1 MNAEAPARQEIAE
14 SRRPAR
20 ISTARRLYWS
30 VRRELWENQSIYV
43 VPLGVAA
50 LIVLGFLI
58 SAIRLPETMRAAA
71 ALPALH
77 GSSQIRQPY
86 LFAELLLMA
95 CTFVVGAFY
104 SLDALQSERRDRS
117 ILFWKSLP
125 VSDRTTVLA
134 KASIPLLV
142 LPLVTFAVTVATQLV
157 MLLLESAVLRA
168 CGQAVA
174 PLWSQVALPSRSVM
188 LLYHLVTVHG
198 LWYAPIFAWL
208 ARVRALGDGAQRQAL
223 VQIGGQILEAMNR
236 QVDLAA
242 QQRLFDLF
250 RENAF
255 QPGRRADLGQR
266 HIRDL
271 VARRLND
278 FDPCGD
284 AARLQFALDP
294 VGLPERK
301 LRAAGADRER
311 FHGYE

>member
-14 SRRPAR
+14 PRRPAR
-20 ISTARRLYWS
+20 ISTVRRLYWS

-58 SAIRLPETMRAAA
+58 NAIRLPETMRAAA

-77 GSSQIRQPY
+77 GSSLIRQPY

-95 CTFVVGAFY
+95 STFVVGAFY

-142 LPLVTFAVTVATQLV
+142 LPLLTFAVTFATQLV

-168 CGQAVA
+168 GGQAVA
-174 PLWSQVALPSRSVM
+174 PLWSQMALPSRSAM

-208 ARVRALGDGAQRQAL
+208 LLASAWARRAAWLWAALPPLAVAVVEKIAFGSARFASLLSDRIAGGLGGDDFMAAAAAPASL
-223 VQIGGQILEAMNR
+223 VHLAPGTFLRSPGLWTGLL
-236 QVDLAA
+236 LAA
-242 QQRLFDLF
+242 
-250 RENAF
+250 AF
-255 QPGRRADLGQR
+255 LALAVQVRHRR
-266 HIRDL
+266 
-271 VARRLND
+271 
-278 FDPCGD
+278 DPS
-284 AARLQFALDP
+284 
-294 VGLPERK
+294 
-301 LRAAGADRER
+301 
-311 FHGYE
+311 